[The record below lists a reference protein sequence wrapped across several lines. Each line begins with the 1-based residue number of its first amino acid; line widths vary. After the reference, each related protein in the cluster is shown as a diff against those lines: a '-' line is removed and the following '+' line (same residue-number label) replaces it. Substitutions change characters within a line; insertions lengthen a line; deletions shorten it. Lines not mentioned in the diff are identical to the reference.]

1 MLDHLGFNGGLP
13 CTPSHVKSMDG
24 VVELNPH
31 HSLPNNLYQDY
42 AAEGTIPLWDK
53 YDGMTGTLFFE
64 VKLSLKRPLS
74 VQ

>member
-1 MLDHLGFNGGLP
+1 
-13 CTPSHVKSMDG
+13 MDG

-31 HSLPNNLYQDY
+31 HSLPNNLYQEY

-64 VKLSLKRPLS
+64 VKLS
-74 VQ
+74 